1 MEIAAHLKIGLMN
14 DLHYDGSVEA
24 LNRLYESVA
33 MLNQGGT
40 ELLVI
45 LGDLL
50 DSTGEGNALR
60 LLREVSALCDSFKG
74 TVRYMPGNHDL
85 DHLSKTQFFT
95 ALGHAADSSTCSF
108 KHGGVDL
115 ICIDGNFSPKGTE
128 YDHGNYD
135 WKESFIP
142 NEQLEWLEAELV
154 TASQP
159 AIILSHQRLD
169 IAGMHSVRNHEA
181 VQHVIQKSGKVAA
194 VFQGHQ
200 HADDVRQIEGTAY
213 YTLSAHKDD
222 AGPALVH
229 IDSKGVRLVRDFRTA
244 ERV

>member
-1 MEIAAHLKIGLMN
+1 M
-14 DLHYDGSVEA
+14 
-24 LNRLYESVA
+24 NRLYESVA

-40 ELLVI
+40 ETLII

-60 LLREVSALCDSFKG
+60 LLREVAALCDSFKG
-74 TVRYMPGNHDL
+74 SVRYMPGNHDL

-95 ALGHAADSSTCSF
+95 ALGHPADSSTCSF
-108 KHGGVDL
+108 KQGDVEL
-115 ICIDGNFSPKGTE
+115 ICIDGNFSPNGTE
-128 YDHGNYD
+128 YDHGNFD

-142 NEQLEWLEAELV
+142 DEQLEWLETQLV
-154 TASQP
+154 AASQP
-159 AIILSHQRLD
+159 AVILTHQRLD
-169 IAGMHSVRNHEA
+169 IPGMYSVRNHEA
-181 VQHVIQKSGKVAA
+181 VQQVLRKSGKVAA

-200 HADDVRQIEGTAY
+200 HADDFRQIEGIAY

-229 IDSKGVRLVRDFRTA
+229 FDSKGIRLVRDFRTS
-244 ERV
+244 ERS